1 MSEIQCSLHYC
12 SLQYRLVKWIFIIDR
27 DMLLWWINRTVSWV
41 LCLILIILIWCH
53 SHHKRQRWKN
63 VTFCLCCQTDVF
75 FFFTWLFKEQWDQRL
90 KLNYSQELELVCV
103 LHLLIEKS
111 QIKSIKE
118 LLKPL
123 NDTTRIIQSY
133 IYLYIDLYDV
143 FSFSYML
150 NIL

>member
-12 SLQYRLVKWIFIIDR
+12 SLQYISQIDIHYRQRHAFMVNKQNSSMGLVPYPDYPNT
-27 DMLLWWINRTVSWV
+27 LW
-41 LCLILIILIWCH
+41 CQ

-133 IYLYIDLYDV
+133 IYIYLYRFVWCIFL
-143 FSFSYML
+143 
-150 NIL
+150 

>member
-12 SLQYRLVKWIFIIDR
+12 SLQYISQID
-27 DMLLWWINRTVSWV
+27 I
-41 LCLILIILIWCH
+41 H
-53 SHHKRQRWKN
+53 YRQRHAFMVNKQNNLMGLVPYPDYPNTLMSFSSQKAEMKKCN
-63 VTFCLCCQTDVF
+63 VLSLLSNRCF